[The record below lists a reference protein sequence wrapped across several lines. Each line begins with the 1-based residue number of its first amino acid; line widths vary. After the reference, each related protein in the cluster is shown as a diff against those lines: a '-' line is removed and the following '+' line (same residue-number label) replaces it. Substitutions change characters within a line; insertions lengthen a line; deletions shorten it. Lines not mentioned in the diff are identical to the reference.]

1 MKMNNVLVYPRGRL
15 HTVPQELMQAYLETE
30 YSLQG
35 SDAFSLSIGARSDG
49 LKTAHQANRVSC
61 SVFITADNPRST
73 QVSDADNEAA
83 YQKLIAELDKRKL
96 AWRAGYGRHP
106 SGNWPPERSVLVMG
120 LGRDGAAELGER
132 FGQDAVVWSDEDAV
146 PRLLVLR
153 A

>member
-1 MKMNNVLVYPRGRL
+1 MKIDNVLVHPRGCA
-15 HTVPQELMQAYLETE
+15 HTVSQELMQAYLETE

-35 SDAFSLSIGARSDG
+35 TDTFSLSIGARSDG
-49 LKTAHQANRVSC
+49 LKAAHQESRVSC
-61 SVFITADNPRST
+61 SVFITADNPKST
-73 QVSDADNEAA
+73 QVSDADNEVA

-96 AWRAGYGRHP
+96 SWRAGYGRHP
-106 SGNWPPERSVLVMG
+106 SGNWPAERSVLVMG